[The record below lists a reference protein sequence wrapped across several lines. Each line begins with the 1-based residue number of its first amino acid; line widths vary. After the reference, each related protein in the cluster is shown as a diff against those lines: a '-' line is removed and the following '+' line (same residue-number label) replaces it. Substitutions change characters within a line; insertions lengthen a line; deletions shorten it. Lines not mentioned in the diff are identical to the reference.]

1 LKIEVSMQTKEDIKE
16 VENVDEKQIKKAMFY
31 SVIPSIII
39 WLMIMTPIVLI
50 YTTYIEPKEI
60 EGSLEIPE
68 WLVMPALFLIIGL
81 LVFI

>member
-1 LKIEVSMQTKEDIKE
+1 MQTKEDIKE